1 MNNIISL
8 ENVSF
13 GYNKQNTLLEN
24 FNFSL
29 NSGDFTGIIGASG
42 AGKTTLFKVLTGL
55 VKAKSGNV
63 LLEGKNIRKL
73 PNVERAKLMAV
84 VPQEFYS
91 PLPYTVKQIVEMGR
105 LSLLPRIG
113 IKPSDHNQY
122 IEKAMTE
129 MNVSQYSDKLFNTLS
144 GGEKQR
150 VRIAMALAQTP
161 RILLLDEPTNSLD
174 LGHSIQLMK
183 LLKNL
188 NLNRGIS
195 ILIISHDI
203 QLASKFCRRIV
214 LLKNGRKIAD
224 GKTESIINSALLKEA
239 YDCDIKV
246 FEDSKGDKYLSFP
259 D

>member
-13 GYNKQNTLLEN
+13 GYNKQHALLEN

-29 NSGDFTGIIGASG
+29 NHGDFTGIIGASG

-55 VKAKSGNV
+55 VKVKSGNV

-73 PNVERAKLMAV
+73 PHVERAKLMAV

-91 PLPYTVKQIVEMGR
+91 PLPYTVRQIVEMGR

-188 NLNRGIS
+188 NLNGGIS

-214 LLKNGRKIAD
+214 LLKHGKKIAD
-224 GKTESIINSALLKEA
+224 GKTESIINSELLKEA

-246 FEDSKGDKYLSFP
+246 FEDSKGDKFLSFP